1 VPVVVPGAGGRR
13 SLRYRDREDSCVGAA
28 KSLGAGLTITETVLV
43 FVCIPLAVTAVVYA
57 LVYGS
62 SAARSKRYRPGRP
75 FATAP
80 VWFLAENDPT
90 APHAPLAHAPHAAL
104 VGATEAAAEDAT
116 ETVRGEVGG
125 ASDSW

>member
-1 VPVVVPGAGGRR
+1 MCR
-13 SLRYRDREDSCVGAA
+13 

-43 FVCIPLAVTAVVYA
+43 FVCIPLAVIATVFAI
-57 LVYGS
+57 VYGS

-80 VWFLAENDPT
+80 VWFLAEIDPT
-90 APHAPLAHAPHAAL
+90 AKRAPAAHEPHAAL
-104 VGATEAAAEDAT
+104 VGATEADETAT

>member
-1 VPVVVPGAGGRR
+1 M
-13 SLRYRDREDSCVGAA
+13 
-28 KSLGAGLTITETVLV
+28 TITETVLV
-43 FVCIPLAVTAVVYA
+43 FVCIPLAVIGVVYA
-57 LVYGS
+57 IVFGT

-90 APHAPLAHAPHAAL
+90 AQRLPLAPKAHEPHAAL
-104 VGATEAAAEDAT
+104 VGATEADEDAT
-116 ETVRGEVGG
+116 EIVRGEVGG